1 MRMQIGFGIDQDT
14 HLLWVSCEEPQ
25 MCLYFLLAFLF
36 KLFSF
41 KKSYR
46 RTLLICQIATP
57 NSPHSIAKG
66 RTVHSIIGPG
76 IHISTELDE
85 SFEDFW
91 ALHRAST
98 EHAKKAN
105 RQTWHLKLT
114 ESIRTVNSETRE
126 SVLARLCCC
135 HEERLTVIV
144 AECTLEAACDMEMI
158 RRIKVEFNENK
169 IQNT

>member
-14 HLLWVSCEEPQ
+14 HLLWISCEEPQ
-25 MCLYFLLAFLF
+25 MFLFAFLF

-46 RTLLICQIATP
+46 RTLLICQIATA

-76 IHISTELDE
+76 IHISAELDE

-91 ALHRAST
+91 ALHRANT

-105 RQTWHLKLT
+105 WQTH
-114 ESIRTVNSETRE
+114 VN
-126 SVLARLCCC
+126 
-135 HEERLTVIV
+135 
-144 AECTLEAACDMEMI
+144 
-158 RRIKVEFNENK
+158 
-169 IQNT
+169 